1 MGNPLMGLMGSKPAP
16 GGMPAQGP
24 GGNRF
29 SQMMDEFNR
38 FRQQMQ
44 GVNPQQ
50 KMNELLQSGKVNQQ
64 QIDQANQMAQMAQGL
79 FKGMF

>member
-1 MGNPLMGLMGSKPAP
+1 MGMMGKQAPA
-16 GGMPAQGP
+16 GMP

-29 SQMMDEFNR
+29 TQMMSEFKR
-38 FRQQMQ
+38 FRQEMQ
-44 GVNPQQ
+44 GINPQQ

>member
-1 MGNPLMGLMGSKPAP
+1 MGMMGKQEQAGI
-16 GGMPAQGP
+16 P

-29 SQMMDEFNR
+29 TQMMNEFKR
-38 FRQQMQ
+38 FRQEMQ

-50 KMNELLQSGKVNQQ
+50 KINELLQSGKVNQQ
-64 QIDQANQMAQMAQGL
+64 QIDKANQMAQMAQGL

>member
-1 MGNPLMGLMGSKPAP
+1 MANPLMGLMGSKQAQGGMQAP
-16 GGMPAQGP
+16 GG
-24 GGNRF
+24 NKF
-29 SQMMDEFNR
+29 TQMMNEFNQ

>member
-1 MGNPLMGLMGSKPAP
+1 M
-16 GGMPAQGP
+16 Q

-29 SQMMDEFNR
+29 THMMSEFKR
-38 FRQQMQ
+38 FQKEMK
-44 GVNPQQ
+44 GINPQQ